1 MITYGV
7 SINDSELQQILDL
20 QARNLSQNI
29 SPEESSSQGFVTVHH
44 DFGLLKRMNSPYPH
58 IVARDGNK
66 IAGYALVML
75 RSFQTE
81 IPVLFEMF
89 RQIDATV
96 HHGQKLGEAK
106 YFIMGQ
112 VCVDKPYRGK
122 GVFAGLYQEMARR
135 MSPHFAYIITEVAR
149 SNPRSM
155 RAHEK
160 VGFEKIHNYVDGEH
174 WEVLLLDIGQN
185 R

>member
-1 MITYGV
+1 MITFGV
-7 SINDSELQQILDL
+7 VANDHELQQILDL
-20 QARNLSQNI
+20 QFLNLPQNI

-44 DFGLLKRMNSPYPH
+44 DFALLKQMNSPYPH
-58 IVARDGNK
+58 IVARDGEQ

-75 RSFQTE
+75 RAFQKE

-89 RQIDATV
+89 HQIDTTV
-96 HHGQKLGEAK
+96 YSGQKLGEAK

-112 VCVDKPYRGK
+112 VCVDKPYRGQ
-122 GVFAGLYQEMARR
+122 GVFAGLYEEMARR
-135 MSPHFAYIITEVAR
+135 MSPHFDYIITEVAR

-160 VGFEKIHNYVDGEH
+160 VGFERIHNYVDGRH
-174 WEVLLLDIGQN
+174 WEVLLLDIKV
-185 R
+185 